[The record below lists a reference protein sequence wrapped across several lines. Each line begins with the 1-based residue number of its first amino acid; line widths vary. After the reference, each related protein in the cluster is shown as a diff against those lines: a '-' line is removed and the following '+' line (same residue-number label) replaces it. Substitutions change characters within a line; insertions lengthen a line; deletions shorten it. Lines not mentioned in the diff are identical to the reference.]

1 MDAVSNA
8 ILAFSLIVIMFG
20 MGLSLALRDFAAVF
34 LKPKAIILGLVCQLV
49 LLPLVGFALIGV
61 FTLQADIAIGIIIL
75 AACPGGPTSNLITHL
90 ANGDTALSVSM
101 TAACSFITLLSIP
114 FIINLGLQKV
124 LGAGTLIQLN
134 VLQTILQV
142 LIVVIVPV
150 ALGMLLNAKR
160 PKFSLRM
167 QKPVKRASGI
177 FFVVVLVAIIIK
189 ERTTIMVNL
198 EEAGLVSLS
207 LNLITMTLGYGL
219 AYLFRLSREQRIS
232 ITIEGGI
239 QNGTLGISIATI
251 LLNNTAYAIAPA
263 VYGVI
268 MFLTAGLF
276 IFWSNQRLK
285 RGRFLGGK
293 R

>member
-1 MDAVSNA
+1 MDSASNA
-8 ILAFSLIVIMFG
+8 ILALSLIIIMFG
-20 MGLSLALRDFAAVF
+20 MGLSLSMRDFAAVF
-34 LKPKAIILGLVCQLV
+34 LRPKAIILGLVCQLI
-49 LLPLVGFALIGV
+49 LLPIVGFTLIEV
-61 FTLQADIAIGIIIL
+61 FTLQPDIAIGVIIL

-101 TAACSFITLLSIP
+101 TAACSFITLLTIP

-142 LIVVIVPV
+142 FVVVIVPV
-150 ALGMLLNAKR
+150 ALGMLLKSKR

-177 FFVVVLVAIIIK
+177 FFVVVLLAVIIK
-189 ERTTIMVNL
+189 ERAL
-198 EEAGLVSLS
+198 LLSSLDEAGLVTLS
-207 LNLITMTLGYGL
+207 LNLVTMAIGYGL
-219 AYLFRLSREQRIS
+219 AYIFKLSLKQRIS

-263 VYGVI
+263 VYGII

-276 IFWSNQRLK
+276 IYWSSQRLK
-285 RGRFLGGK
+285 KKMGV
-293 R
+293 

>member
-8 ILAFSLIVIMFG
+8 ILAFSLIIIMFG
-20 MGLSLALRDFAAVF
+20 MGLSLSLRDFAAVF
-34 LKPKAIILGLVCQLV
+34 LKPKAIILGLICQLI
-49 LLPLVGFALIGV
+49 LLPIVGFALIDL
-61 FTLQADIAIGIIIL
+61 FTLKADIAIGIIIL

-101 TAACSFITLLSIP
+101 TAACSLITLLTIP

-142 LIVVIVPV
+142 FVVVIIPV
-150 ALGMLLNAKR
+150 ALGMLLKSKR
-160 PKFSLRM
+160 AKFSMRM

-177 FFVVVLVAIIIK
+177 FFVVVLVAVIIK
-189 ERTTIMVNL
+189 ERALVFSSL
-198 EEAGLVSLS
+198 DEAGLVSLS
-207 LNLITMTLGYGL
+207 LNLITMTIGYSLGYV
-219 AYLFRLSREQRIS
+219 FKLSLKQRIS

-239 QNGTLGISIATI
+239 QNGTLGITIATI

-263 VYGVI
+263 VYGII

-285 RGRFLGGK
+285 K
-293 R
+293 RVEDSF

>member
-8 ILAFSLIVIMFG
+8 ILAFSLIIIMFG
-20 MGLSLALRDFAAVF
+20 MGLSLSLRDFATVF
-34 LKPKAIILGLVCQLV
+34 LKPKAIILGLICQLI
-49 LLPLVGFALIGV
+49 LLPIVGFSLIEL
-61 FTLQADIAIGIIIL
+61 FTLKPDIAIGIIIL

-90 ANGDTALSVSM
+90 ANGDTALSVSL
-101 TAACSFITLLSIP
+101 TAACSFITLLTIP
-114 FIINLGLQKV
+114 FIINLGLQNV
-124 LGAGTLIQLN
+124 LGEGTLIQLN

-142 LIVVIVPV
+142 FVVVIIPV
-150 ALGMLLNAKR
+150 AFGMFLNSKR

-167 QKPVKRASGI
+167 QKPVKRVSGI
-177 FFVVVLVAIIIK
+177 FFVVVLLAVIIK
-189 ERTTIMVNL
+189 EREL
-198 EEAGLVSLS
+198 LLSSLDEAGLVSLA
-207 LNLITMTLGYGL
+207 LNLLTMAIGFGLGY
-219 AYLFRLSREQRIS
+219 LFKLSLKQRIS

-263 VYGVI
+263 VYGII

-285 RGRFLGGK
+285 RG
-293 R
+293 

>member
-8 ILAFSLIVIMFG
+8 ILAFSLIIIMFG
-20 MGLSLALRDFAAVF
+20 MGLSLSLRDFAAVF
-34 LKPKAIILGLVCQLV
+34 LKPKAIILGLICQLI
-49 LLPLVGFALIGV
+49 LLPIVGFALIDL
-61 FTLQADIAIGIIIL
+61 FTLKADIAIGIIIL

-101 TAACSFITLLSIP
+101 TAACSLITLLTIP

-142 LIVVIVPV
+142 FVVVIIPV
-150 ALGMLLNAKR
+150 ALGMLLKSKR
-160 PKFSLRM
+160 AKFSMRM

-177 FFVVVLVAIIIK
+177 FFVVVLVAVIIK
-189 ERTTIMVNL
+189 ERTLVFSSL
-198 EEAGLVSLS
+198 DEAGLVSLS
-207 LNLITMTLGYGL
+207 LNLITMSIGYGL
-219 AYLFRLSREQRIS
+219 GYVFKLSLKQRIS

-239 QNGTLGISIATI
+239 QNGTLGITIATI

-263 VYGVI
+263 VYGII

-285 RGRFLGGK
+285 
-293 R
+293 

>member
-8 ILAFSLIVIMFG
+8 ILAFSLIIIMFG
-20 MGLSLALRDFAAVF
+20 MGLSLSLRDFEAVF
-34 LKPKAIILGLVCQLV
+34 LKPKAIILGLICQLI
-49 LLPLVGFALIGV
+49 LLPIVGFALIDL
-61 FTLQADIAIGIIIL
+61 FTLTADIAIGIIIL

-101 TAACSFITLLSIP
+101 TAACSLITLLTIP

-142 LIVVIVPV
+142 FVVVIIPV
-150 ALGMLLNAKR
+150 ALGMLLKSKR
-160 PKFSLRM
+160 AKFSMRM

-177 FFVVVLVAIIIK
+177 FFVVVLVAVIIK
-189 ERTTIMVNL
+189 ERALVFSSL
-198 EEAGLVSLS
+198 DEAGLVSLS
-207 LNLITMTLGYGL
+207 LNLITMSIGYGL
-219 AYLFRLSREQRIS
+219 GYVFKLSLKQRIS

-239 QNGTLGISIATI
+239 QNGTLGITIATI

-263 VYGVI
+263 VYGII

-276 IFWSNQRLK
+276 IFWSNQRVKK
-285 RGRFLGGK
+285 RVEDSF
-293 R
+293 

>member
-8 ILAFSLIVIMFG
+8 ILAFSLIIIMFG
-20 MGLSLALRDFAAVF
+20 MGLSLSLRDFAAVF
-34 LKPKAIILGLVCQLV
+34 LKPKAIILGLICQLI
-49 LLPLVGFALIGV
+49 LLPIVGFALIDL
-61 FTLQADIAIGIIIL
+61 FTLTADIAIGIIIL

-101 TAACSFITLLSIP
+101 TAACSLITLLTIP

-142 LIVVIVPV
+142 FVVVIIPV
-150 ALGMLLNAKR
+150 ALGMLLKSKR
-160 PKFSLRM
+160 AKFSMRM

-177 FFVVVLVAIIIK
+177 FFVVVLVAVIIK
-189 ERTTIMVNL
+189 ERALVFSSL
-198 EEAGLVSLS
+198 DEAGLVSLS
-207 LNLITMTLGYGL
+207 LNLITMAIGYGL
-219 AYLFRLSREQRIS
+219 GYVFKLSLKQRIS

-239 QNGTLGISIATI
+239 QNGTLGITIATI

-263 VYGVI
+263 VYGII

-285 RGRFLGGK
+285 
-293 R
+293 

>member
-8 ILAFSLIVIMFG
+8 ILAFSLIIIMFG
-20 MGLSLALRDFAAVF
+20 MGLSLSLRDFATVF
-34 LKPKAIILGLVCQLV
+34 LKPKAIILGLICQLI
-49 LLPLVGFALIGV
+49 LLPIVGFSLIEL
-61 FTLQADIAIGIIIL
+61 FTLKPDIAIGIIIL

-90 ANGDTALSVSM
+90 ANGDTALSVSL
-101 TAACSFITLLSIP
+101 TAACSFITLLTIP
-114 FIINLGLQKV
+114 FIINLGLQNV
-124 LGAGTLIQLN
+124 LGEGTLIQLN

-142 LIVVIVPV
+142 FVVVIIPV
-150 ALGMLLNAKR
+150 AFGMFLNSKR

-177 FFVVVLVAIIIK
+177 FFVVVLLAVIIK
-189 ERTTIMVNL
+189 ERELLLTSL
-198 EEAGLVSLS
+198 DEAGLVSLA
-207 LNLITMTLGYGL
+207 LNLLTMAIGFGLGY
-219 AYLFRLSREQRIS
+219 LFKLSLKQRIS

-263 VYGVI
+263 VYGII

-285 RGRFLGGK
+285 RG
-293 R
+293 